1 MRYLTR
7 RQKRLSATN
16 EKWSLNCLLGLVGI
30 TLAKSSDSPRLNAF
44 WRVAPSVRFNVRA
57 MLAARVFF
65 LADVFNMRTSAVV
78 YARRFNFLVI

>member
-1 MRYLTR
+1 
-7 RQKRLSATN
+7 
-16 EKWSLNCLLGLVGI
+16 
-30 TLAKSSDSPRLNAF
+30 
-44 WRVAPSVRFNVRA
+44 